1 MDTLHFSKN
10 LISSQSIV
18 SRLAPTPSGYL
29 HLGNAFSFILT
40 WLLVRR
46 LGGKLH
52 LRIDDLDAP
61 RLNQD
66 CLEDIF
72 IQLEWLGLDYDTGP
86 QGPDDHL
93 RRFSQ
98 SLRLEEYM
106 SALEEIRE
114 SGLLYACSCSRKQYL
129 SKSKNGQYPGTCR
142 EKKLDFNQPGM
153 AWRFRSETDI
163 PPDDTDRQ
171 IEGSQEENQFP
182 FLGDAIMRRKDGLP
196 SYQIASLVDDLKNQS
211 SLIVRGMDLFP
222 STHFQ
227 ISVAEKMA
235 WQEFKEIMFVH
246 HPLLKDSFGKKLSK
260 SEAALSL
267 KTLRKEKSKPGFIY
281 RGVARSLDLPVDE
294 IEDLKSLQQIFA
306 SIPLE
311 KLNHRKLKDLTV
323 L

>member
-1 MDTLHFSKN
+1 MDTLHISKN
-10 LISSQSIV
+10 LTSTQSIV

-86 QGPDDHL
+86 QGPSDHL
-93 RRFSQ
+93 RHFSQ

-129 SKSKNGQYPGTCR
+129 PKSKNGQYPGTCR
-142 EKKLDFNQPGM
+142 EKKLDFDQPGM
-153 AWRFRSETDI
+153 AWRFRSETEI
-163 PPDDTDRQ
+163 PPDDTYL
-171 IEGSQEENQFP
+171 IEGVQEENQFP

-227 ISVAEKMA
+227 ISVAEKMD

-260 SEAALSL
+260 SEGAVSL
-267 KTLRKEKSKPGFIY
+267 KTLRKEKSEPGFIY
-281 RGVARSLDLPVDE
+281 RGVARSLDLPGDE
-294 IEDLKSLQQIFA
+294 IEDLESLQQIFS

>member
-1 MDTLHFSKN
+1 MDTIHISK
-10 LISSQSIV
+10 SFTSPESIV

-72 IQLEWLGLDYDTGP
+72 IQLEWLGLDYDNGP

-114 SGLLYACSCSRKQYL
+114 SGMLYACSCSRKQYL
-129 SKSKNGQYPGTCR
+129 SKSKTVNTRGPAV
-142 EKKLDFNQPGM
+142 KKNSILINLE
-153 AWRFRSETDI
+153 WRGVSA
-163 PPDDTDRQ
+163 Q
-171 IEGSQEENQFP
+171 
-182 FLGDAIMRRKDGLP
+182 K
-196 SYQIASLVDDLKNQS
+196 LKY
-211 SLIVRGMDLFP
+211 
-222 STHFQ
+222 
-227 ISVAEKMA
+227 
-235 WQEFKEIMFVH
+235 
-246 HPLLKDSFGKKLSK
+246 LLKK
-260 SEAALSL
+260 
-267 KTLRKEKSKPGFIY
+267 
-281 RGVARSLDLPVDE
+281 
-294 IEDLKSLQQIFA
+294 
-306 SIPLE
+306 
-311 KLNHRKLKDLTV
+311 
-323 L
+323 

>member
-1 MDTLHFSKN
+1 LDTLHFSKK

-72 IQLEWLGLDYDTGP
+72 LQLEWLGLDYDTGP
-86 QGPDDHL
+86 QGPGDHI
-93 RRFSQ
+93 RHFSQ

-114 SGLLYACSCSRKQYL
+114 SGMLYACSCSRKQYL
-129 SKSKNGQYPGTCR
+129 PKSKNGQYPETCR
-142 EKKLDFNQPGM
+142 EKKLDFDQPGM

-163 PPDDTDRQ
+163 CSEETDRLKRDYRKK
-171 IEGSQEENQFP
+171 IN
-182 FLGDAIMRRKDGLP
+182 FLFWGTQSCVVRTVCLP
-196 SYQIASLVDDLKNQS
+196 
-211 SLIVRGMDLFP
+211 
-222 STHFQ
+222 T
-227 ISVAEKMA
+227 
-235 WQEFKEIMFVH
+235 
-246 HPLLKDSFGKKLSK
+246 
-260 SEAALSL
+260 
-267 KTLRKEKSKPGFIY
+267 
-281 RGVARSLDLPVDE
+281 RSL
-294 IEDLKSLQQIFA
+294 
-306 SIPLE
+306 
-311 KLNHRKLKDLTV
+311 H
-323 L
+323 